1 MRKHTVDL
9 FLTVLHEYNGGGMLA
24 GFLHPLLGLDHLL
37 AMLAVGM
44 LSAQLGG
51 RAIWT
56 VPAVFVVCM
65 AAGGLLGMLG
75 VPLPA
80 IELGISLSVILLG
93 VAIAANRRVPI
104 ALAMFFVG
112 LFGLFH
118 GHAHG
123 AELPANLT
131 TPLLAFSYV
140 FGFLLATAGLHVIG
154 ALLGVTAK
162 NSQAGELVLRS
173 TGALIALIGVFF
185 VFSV

>member
-1 MRKHTVDL
+1 MDL
-9 FLTVLHEYNGGGMLA
+9 FLAMPMHDYGGGGMLA

-37 AMLAVGM
+37 AMVAVGM

-56 VPAVFVVCM
+56 VPAVFVACM

-75 VPLPA
+75 IPLPA
-80 IELGISLSVILLG
+80 IEFGISVSVILLG

-123 AELPANLT
+123 AELPETMT
-131 TPLLAFSYV
+131 TPLLAASYV
-140 FGFLLATAGLHVIG
+140 FGFLMATAGLHVIG

-162 NSQAGELVLRS
+162 NSKSGELVLRFS
-173 TGALIALIGVFF
+173 GVLIAVIGVFF
-185 VFSV
+185 VANI